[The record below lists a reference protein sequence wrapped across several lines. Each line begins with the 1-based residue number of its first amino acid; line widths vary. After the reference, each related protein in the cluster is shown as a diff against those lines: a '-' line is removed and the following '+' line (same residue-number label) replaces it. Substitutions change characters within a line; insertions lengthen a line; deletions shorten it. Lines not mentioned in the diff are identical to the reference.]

1 MYLIRLKYDAIRRY
15 ICKVRSRVYD
25 DSQLYAV
32 CNKPSDSVTVIE
44 NCISEVREWM
54 QSNPLVLNDNKT
66 EVVHF
71 TSRHKKYIEHLKSL
85 KIGGCDIILKKSWCI
100 F

>member
-1 MYLIRLKYDAIRRY
+1 MFYA
-15 ICKVRSRVYD
+15 D

-54 QSNPLVLNDNKT
+54 QSNLLVLNDNKT
-66 EVVHF
+66 EVVA
-71 TSRHKKYIEHLKSL
+71 SQEIY
-85 KIGGCDIILKKSWCI
+85 
-100 F
+100 